1 MIKNSVR
8 NESWDRRLWSKEEK
22 TFPGIYQN
30 PRGCFCTTLTLPPK
44 YRILHHSFSCFTYH
58 CKYSSSSWNICSA
71 STSLGTKF
79 ILQVSTHMLP
89 SPGSLPVPVLC
100 QVPLFILL
108 LTPCPLPIT
117 SYHVIHSFLILDIF
131 SNSQLSDPSR
141 VRFSFTLMY
150 QLIIKIKA
158 IIFISS
164 DHHNVCHRLNT
175 QKVLV
180 E

>member
-79 ILQVSTHMLP
+79 ISTGLHSHVAFPRKSSCPCTLLGAFVHLVINTL
-89 SPGSLPVPVLC
+89 SPP
-100 QVPLFILL
+100 
-108 LTPCPLPIT
+108 
-117 SYHVIHSFLILDIF
+117 YHIISCDTQF
-131 SNSQLSDPSR
+131 SNSR
-141 VRFSFTLMY
+141 YFF
-150 QLIIKIKA
+150 
-158 IIFISS
+158 
-164 DHHNVCHRLNT
+164 
-175 QKVLV
+175 
-180 E
+180 